1 MLSLDERLGR
11 FGAALLDPSQPIP
24 SGLVGPDG
32 EPSPKRFAVYRNNVV
47 VGLTE
52 ALRAAYPAVVRIVG
66 DEFFNAMAGIF
77 LRRSPPATP
86 VLLDYGAG
94 FPEFLR
100 GFPPAASVPYLS
112 DVACIERCF
121 TEAFHGMDAISL
133 EPAVFNAI
141 PRNVAPS
148 MSFSLHPTLR
158 LVRSTFPV
166 LTIWQM
172 NQPGGSPAPVNL
184 DVAEDVMLVR
194 PDADVEIRAMPP
206 GAFEFVSALAE
217 GHCLEEAAK
226 SGFRADERFDL
237 AGNIQDL
244 IAIGAL
250 AGWHLP
256 EGTSDVA
263 SQ

>member
-1 MLSLDERLGR
+1 MLSLDERLR
-11 FGAALLDPSQPIP
+11 SFGAALLDPGQLAPQ
-24 SGLVGPDG
+24 GLVGPDG

-66 DEFFNAMAGIF
+66 DEFFDAMAGIF
-77 LRRSPPATP
+77 LRHSPPATP
-86 VLLDYGAG
+86 VLLEYGAG

-112 DVACIERCF
+112 DVAAIERSF
-121 TEAFHGMDAISL
+121 TEAFHETDATSL
-133 EPAVFNAI
+133 EPAAFNTI
-141 PRNVAPS
+141 PRHVAPL

-158 LVRSTFPV
+158 LVRSTFPA

-172 NQPGGSPAPVNL
+172 NQPGCSAAPVNL

-217 GHCLEEAAK
+217 GRCLADAAK
-226 SGFRADERFDL
+226 EGLRADERFDL

-250 AGWHLP
+250 ANWHLP
-256 EGTSDVA
+256 GGTSDVA
-263 SQ
+263 S